1 MTTQEIL
8 DEIRSRAGDNNL
20 QDSVLL
26 TKVNAEYDQT
36 NLAITNLN
44 EDYFYE
50 EDTIT
55 VTSSVG
61 PYLFPTNFVKIR
73 GLFRP
78 DETMVAQRRPT
89 DRKKKAGWYLAGTT
103 TAGVKQFKFTD
114 TPDTVGSYICAHVA
128 LPPHLTNLSGAT
140 VDPLWPE
147 FFHEILILGG
157 LERLYSVEDIW
168 EKHGEL
174 LATKKTLREDLLGM
188 VGGLNLGA
196 NRDVAMETDDHI

>member
-8 DEIRSRAGDNNL
+8 DEIRSRSGDNTL

-50 EDTIT
+50 EDTIA

-61 PYLFPTNFVKIR
+61 PYLFPINFVKIR

-78 DETMVAQRRPT
+78 DETLVPQRRPT
-89 DRKKKAGWYLAGTT
+89 DRKGSYGWYLAGTT

-128 LPPHLTNLSGAT
+128 LPVHLTNTPGAA

-157 LERLYSVEDIW
+157 LERLFSIEDIW
-168 EKHGEL
+168 EKHSEL

-188 VGGLNLGA
+188 VGGLNLGT
-196 NRDVAMETDDHI
+196 NREVVLEGDTHI